1 MPRPARRLQRV
12 KQRRCRVGKNGA
24 IEVRIESL
32 HGSASGPETVEVSFD
47 PAYTSDDYRDR
58 FAKKQVCRR
67 IGGQSLIVSERM
79 P

>member
-1 MPRPARRLQRV
+1 M
-12 KQRRCRVGKNGA
+12 N
-24 IEVRIESL
+24 
-32 HGSASGPETVEVSFD
+32 GSASGPETVEVSFD